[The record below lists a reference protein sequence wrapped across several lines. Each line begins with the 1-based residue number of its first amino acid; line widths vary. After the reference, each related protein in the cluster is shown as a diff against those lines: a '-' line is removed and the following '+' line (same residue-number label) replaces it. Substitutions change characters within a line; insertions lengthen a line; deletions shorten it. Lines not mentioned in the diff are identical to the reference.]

1 MPGEASR
8 DVYAGGQMQSSTT
21 PYTEGDWCETM
32 AEKTVAVLFG
42 GRSVEHEVSVITG
55 HQIMDALKA
64 AGYRV
69 LPIYLTKDGE
79 WYAGEG
85 LHNLK
90 LYTDPA
96 GEPTSA
102 AGVFRVS
109 LSPDRSVRQLIVH
122 PSSRPGLFRKPPRVW
137 ADVFFP
143 CLHGSFGEDG
153 ALQGLFELADVPY
166 VGAGV
171 AASAIAMDK
180 ALTKMICRDAG
191 IPVLDWLILARAEWG
206 KDAGGMLDRIEQFC
220 AYPVIVKPVCLGSSI
235 GVKRCNDRAALREA
249 VAAGLV
255 LDDRMLIEQALTDFI
270 EINCAV
276 MGPPEQASVCEQ
288 PVTHE
293 AILSFDAKYKRGG
306 KGAKQPNKPGGMAS
320 LDRII
325 PAPIS
330 AELTQR
336 VQNLALQT
344 FRAVGA
350 AGTSRIDFMY
360 QPHREALLLC
370 EINSIPGSLA
380 FYLWEATGIPFDE
393 LVDRL
398 VTIALQR
405 HEERS
410 RTQFSFEVNL
420 LRKKDEPVSEITRSK
435 P

>member
-1 MPGEASR
+1 MAS
-8 DVYAGGQMQSSTT
+8 MK
-21 PYTEGDWCETM
+21 GDWRDTM
-32 AEKTVAVLFG
+32 AAKKVAVLFG

-55 HQIMDALKA
+55 HQIMEALKA
-64 AGYRV
+64 AGHRV
-69 LPIYLTKDGE
+69 LPIYLAKDGE
-79 WYAGEG
+79 WYAGES

-90 LYTDPA
+90 LFTDPA

-102 AGVFRVS
+102 AGVARVS
-109 LSPDRSVRQLIVH
+109 LSPDCSIRQLVLH
-122 PSSRPGLFRKPPRVW
+122 PRTRQGLFRKPPQLW

-153 ALQGLFELADVPY
+153 SLQGLFELAEVPY

-180 ALTKMICRDAG
+180 GLSKLICRSVG
-191 IPVLDWLILARAEWG
+191 IPVLDWMILSRAEWSQET
-206 KDAGGMLDRIEQFC
+206 ARVVERIETAF

-235 GVKRCNDRAALREA
+235 GVKRCNDSATLREA
-249 VAAGLV
+249 IATALLLDERVLV
-255 LDDRMLIEQALTDFI
+255 ETALTDFI

-306 KGAKQPNKPGGMAS
+306 KGAKQARNPGGMAS

-330 AELTQR
+330 PELAQR
-336 VQNLALQT
+336 VQNLATQA
-344 FRAVGA
+344 FRVIGA
-350 AGTSRIDFMY
+350 AGTSRIDFLY
-360 QPHREALLLC
+360 QSHSEALYLN

-393 LVDRL
+393 LVDKL
-398 VTIALQR
+398 LTIAVQR
-405 HEERS
+405 HEARAQ
-410 RTQFSFEVNL
+410 TQFSFEVNL
-420 LRKKDEPVSEITRSK
+420 LRKKNEPASEIVRQK

>member
-1 MPGEASR
+1 
-8 DVYAGGQMQSSTT
+8 
-21 PYTEGDWCETM
+21 M
-32 AEKTVAVLFG
+32 AERTVAVLFG

-69 LPIYLTKDGE
+69 LPIFLTKDGE

-96 GEPTSA
+96 GEPTTA
-102 AGVFRVS
+102 AGVSRLS
-109 LSPDRSVRQLIVH
+109 LSPDRSVRQLVMH
-122 PSSRPGLFRKPPRVW
+122 PSSRQGLFRKPPQLW
-137 ADVFFP
+137 ANVFFP

-180 ALTKMICRDAG
+180 ALTKVICRSVG
-191 IPVLDWLILARAEWG
+191 IPVVDWMVLSRSEWG
-206 KDAGGMLDRIEQFC
+206 KDAPSIVERIETSFV
-220 AYPVIVKPVCLGSSI
+220 YPVIVKPVCLGSSI
-235 GVKRCNDRAALREA
+235 GVKRCNDRQALREA
-249 VAAGLV
+249 IAAGLV
-255 LDDRMLIEQALTDFI
+255 LDERILIETALTDFI

-276 MGPPEQASVCEQ
+276 MGPPDQVSVCEQ

-336 VQNLALQT
+336 VQSLALQA
-344 FRAVGA
+344 FRAIGA

-360 QPHREALLLC
+360 QPHSEALFLC

-393 LVDRL
+393 LVDKL

-420 LRKKDEPVSEITRSK
+420 LRKKDEPVSEVVRSQ